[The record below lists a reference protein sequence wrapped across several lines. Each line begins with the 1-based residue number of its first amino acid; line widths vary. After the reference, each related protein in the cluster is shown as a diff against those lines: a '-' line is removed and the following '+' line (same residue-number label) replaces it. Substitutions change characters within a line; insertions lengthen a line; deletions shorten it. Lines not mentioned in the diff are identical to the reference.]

1 MQKIGLAL
9 EGGGLKGSY
18 QIGSY
23 YAFKDCHIKISGIV
37 GTSIGAFNAAAIACG
52 NETQLLKFWQQ
63 IKPGEILGINKEVI
77 KYFNG
82 EKISLNFLKGL
93 KSTTMSILKNHGI
106 DTSKMR
112 KIGQTLVNPEK
123 LRSSPMDFGLTTVKF
138 RKLTPLYMYK
148 EEISDDKLIDSIIAS
163 CYLPVFRLDPV
174 IDNHI
179 YIDGGFYDNCPS
191 RMLVEKNYDIVYEIR
206 INGIG
211 FNRPHLDT
219 KTKII
224 TISPSR
230 NLCSIFEMNSSNISE
245 NILMGYYDTVRYLK
259 NYDGKKYVFKKLPDF
274 LIKHLLRK
282 VSTKELK
289 RIKSFFNVKTK
300 REAIIYSLEY
310 VLEKEHINY
319 YHIYNIIKV
328 IHVIN
333 HKYENE
339 NFVYQ
344 FINKLR
350 IF

>member
-1 MQKIGLAL
+1 
-9 EGGGLKGSY
+9 
-18 QIGSY
+18 
-23 YAFKDCHIKISGIV
+23 
-37 GTSIGAFNAAAIACG
+37 
-52 NETQLLKFWQQ
+52 
-63 IKPGEILGINKEVI
+63 
-77 KYFNG
+77 
-82 EKISLNFLKGL
+82 
-93 KSTTMSILKNHGI
+93 MSILKNHGI

-138 RKLTPLYMYK
+138 RKLTPVYMYK

-211 FNRPHLDT
+211 FNRPRLDT

-245 NILMGYYDTVRYLK
+245 NILMGYYDTIRYLK

-319 YHIYNIIKV
+319 YHIYNVIKD